1 MATVH
6 PFAYPAA
13 SAAPMHAHP
22 ASTAAAQPALAST
35 SSAPAP
41 PAAGASA
48 PGPSSS
54 MEDDV
59 ASGQSAPQQAVQ
71 QEQPAAGPSG
81 EQGGVGASGGKL
93 GEQGKAQP
101 PVQEDQGQLARDKP
115 SSKKD
120 DKKEPRKIRF
130 SVGQKYQV
138 QDVIGEGAYGVV
150 CSAIHKATGQR
161 VAIKKVMPFDH
172 SMFALRTLRELKL
185 LRFFAE
191 HQVSENLITVI
202 DLIKPLS
209 YDSFQE
215 VYLIQE
221 LMETDLYR
229 VIRTQPLSDDHVQYF
244 VYQTLRALKAM
255 HSANIIH
262 RDLKPSNLL
271 LNANCD
277 LKVCDFGLARS
288 VLTAE
293 PNGSETGFMTEYVAT
308 RWYRAPEIMLTFKQY
323 TKAIDIWSVGCICA
337 EMLSG
342 RPLFPGRDYHHQLT
356 LILSVTGTPTI
367 DEFYRINSRRSRDYL
382 RALPFQK
389 RRNFAD
395 LFPAA
400 SEQACDFLAKTLTF
414 DPTKRL
420 TAEQCLEHPYLAQ
433 YHDPDDEPVA
443 PPLDP
448 GFFDFDLE
456 KLSREDL
463 KRRMYDEVT
472 GFQPLV

>member
-1 MATVH
+1 
-6 PFAYPAA
+6 
-13 SAAPMHAHP
+13 
-22 ASTAAAQPALAST
+22 
-35 SSAPAP
+35 
-41 PAAGASA
+41 
-48 PGPSSS
+48 
-54 MEDDV
+54 MEQDPV
-59 ASGQSAPQQAVQ
+59 PGQSAPHD
-71 QEQPAAGPSG
+71 QPAAGPSS

-93 GEQGKAQP
+93 GEPGQGKPPAQ
-101 PVQEDQGQLARDKP
+101 EEQGQLARDKP

-293 PNGSETGFMTEYVAT
+293 PNGGETGFMTEYVAT

-389 RRNFAD
+389 RRNFAE